1 MAYNREN
8 LLKRIIEVQNIVKEQ
23 KKHDTPQTKI
33 YKKFI
38 KDRFYISYSTFNEW
52 LGIPAHAQLEKLLAS
67 DEKQKELEKRQL
79 NLFDE

>member
-33 YKKFI
+33 YRKFI
-38 KDRFYISYSTFNEW
+38 KDKFHISYSTFNEW
-52 LGIPAHAQLEKLLAS
+52 IGIPAHAQLEKLLAQK
-67 DEKQKELEKRQL
+67 EKQKEFEKQQL
-79 NLFDE
+79 NLFED